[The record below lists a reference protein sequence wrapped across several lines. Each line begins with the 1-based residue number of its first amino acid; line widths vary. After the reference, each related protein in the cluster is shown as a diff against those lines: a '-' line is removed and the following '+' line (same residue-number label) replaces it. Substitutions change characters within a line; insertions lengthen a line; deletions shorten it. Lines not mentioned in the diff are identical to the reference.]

1 MKKLSYSEVLSKI
14 FELEDERNAIL
25 SNMVLISKED
35 WARLDQIDEDLAK
48 FTTLL
53 EEMDGS
59 K

>member
-1 MKKLSYSEVLSKI
+1 MKKLSYSQVLSKI
-14 FELEDERNAIL
+14 FELEDERSTIL